1 LIVLAVYLAGCG
13 MLFVRQADMIVP
25 PFGPERVDQ
34 SIAEPAPRGLSARRV
49 SFTGEDGVTVQ
60 GWAVPPVLPARD
72 GVAGAGAP
80 VILLFMGNY
89 EEPSEALR
97 YLRDWFP
104 GAWLVS
110 FNYRGQGL
118 SGGEASEA
126 AIFADALRIYDL
138 AVKLEGVDAKRIRV
152 LGRSLGSGVATYLAT
167 QRPIER
173 MVLVSPYDSIRA
185 VAQAAF
191 PVVPVGLLLRHPFD
205 SLARAP
211 QVKVPALFV
220 VGAQDTLIAPAHSRR
235 LFEAWGGAK
244 VWAEDPAA
252 DHNSILGGRLARERV
267 SDYLR

>member
-1 LIVLAVYLAGCG
+1 
-13 MLFVRQADMIVP
+13 
-25 PFGPERVDQ
+25 
-34 SIAEPAPRGLSARRV
+34 
-49 SFTGEDGVTVQ
+49 
-60 GWAVPPVLPARD
+60 
-72 GVAGAGAP
+72 
-80 VILLFMGNY
+80 
-89 EEPSEALR
+89 
-97 YLRDWFP
+97 
-104 GAWLVS
+104 VS

-138 AVKLEGVDAKRIRV
+138 AAKLEGADAKRIRV

-167 QRPIER
+167 QRPVER

-220 VGAQDTLIAPAHSRR
+220 VGAQDTLIAPTHSRR

-244 VWAEDPAA
+244 VWVEDPAA
-252 DHNSILGGRLARERV
+252 DHNSILGGRVARERV